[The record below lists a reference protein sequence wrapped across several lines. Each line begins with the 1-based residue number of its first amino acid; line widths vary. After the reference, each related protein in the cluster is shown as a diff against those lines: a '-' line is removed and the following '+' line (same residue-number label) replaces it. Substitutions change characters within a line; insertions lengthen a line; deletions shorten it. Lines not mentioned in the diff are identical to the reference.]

1 MFETSVVRVQARAAD
16 RHFGLLT
23 LSVVVHAAIIVAVVA
38 AGLASVSMPNEA
50 PKQMTIPFMERVPPA
65 LGTPDAKPAVKPPA
79 PQQPQTQR
87 TPVPQVVT
95 APSVVPQTVQP
106 TAPSTSTGSDE
117 QTTGTGDTGTVG
129 VPWGSPIGVG
139 DGPPATSTVV
149 PEPAGPLVAG
159 VGDVKAPIVIKRVS
173 PPYPRLAATAH
184 LGGFVI
190 VECIIDKTGV
200 VRDAKVVKS
209 TSAMFDQAALDAVQQ
224 WQFAPGS
231 LYGKPVDT
239 IFDLT
244 VTFTITR

>member
-1 MFETSVVRVQARAAD
+1 MFETSVVHVKARAAD
-16 RHFGLLT
+16 RRLGLLT
-23 LSVVVHAAIIVAVVA
+23 LSVIAHAAIIVAVVA
-38 AGLASVSMPNEA
+38 AGLASVSMPNQA
-50 PKQMTIPFMERVPPA
+50 PPQMTIPVFDRVPPA
-65 LGTPDAKPAVKPPA
+65 LGTQEAKPAVKPPA
-79 PQQPQTQR
+79 TQQPQTQR
-87 TPVPQVVT
+87 VPAPQVVT
-95 APSVVPQTVQP
+95 APSVVPQTVVP
-106 TAPSTSTGSDE
+106 TTASTSTGTDE
-117 QTTGTGDTGTVG
+117 QTTGTGDTGQPG

-139 DGPPATSTVV
+139 DGPPTTSTVV
-149 PEPAGPLVAG
+149 PEQTGPLPV
-159 VGDVKAPIVIKRVS
+159 VGDVKAPIVLKRVA

-184 LGGFVI
+184 LSGFVI